1 MSSHHFCLII
11 SSMMWRALLTALL
24 VHSCLLGTTHSLA
37 HNGHKSKLSPLQ
49 SKLNRTLTKLH
60 SNSNEFTAKAD
71 ISPSF
76 SKKELDAKIVALAG
90 PAILNFIVVPLVGAV
105 DTYWVGRMRNAMA
118 LAGQGAANQVFSSL
132 FWIIS
137 FLPNIVT
144 PQVAQAAGAKDKTAV
159 QDRIG
164 EALFLGLIMGAF
176 GMILLALR
184 TDNILSLV
192 LPGSSNLVKTNY
204 ALPYLR
210 LRGLTFIP
218 ALLTTIGIA
227 GFRGTMDVFTPLKI
241 SIFSNIVNLVLD
253 PILMFPMKMGVVGAA
268 LATCASEV
276 VACAMYLHLMI
287 KKELVDTKRLLNI
300 PSFGKLKPLLIN
312 GLTVQLRAVA
322 LQIAILAVTRKTQMI
337 DPNGVSAAAHS
348 ITIQLWQITGTILLA
363 MSSVASI
370 LVSNERA
377 KAMRASTEG
386 GGTAKASLKTSL
398 LVGKFT
404 ADRLLFWGVILGFV
418 LGLFQLSL
426 LPLLTV
432 FTPLVEIQREARI
445 PSIIGSVLQV
455 LNGVVFIGEG
465 IQQANQSFLSL
476 AFATILST
484 VGMLTSLH
492 LFGNTLVGIWGSY
505 GVFNF
510 IRLLGVL
517 RHHYF
522 SGPLALRTINKVETS
537 VAKST

>member
-1 MSSHHFCLII
+1 
-11 SSMMWRALLTALL
+11 MWRFFIAILL
-24 VHSCLLGTTHSLA
+24 VYSTHHLVSHALTR
-37 HNGHKSKLSPLQ
+37 NSHKSKLNLIQ
-49 SKLNRTLTKLH
+49 TNKHKLNRTSSPSKLQ
-60 SNSNEFTAKAD
+60 SNSNELIAKVD
-71 ISPSF
+71 SKPSF
-76 SKKELDAKIVALAG
+76 SKKELDIKIIALAG

-105 DTYWVGRMRNAMA
+105 DTYWVGRMSNAMA

-159 QDRIG
+159 QDRIS
-164 EALFLGLIMGAF
+164 EALFLGLIMGAI
-176 GMILLALR
+176 GMILLAWK
-184 TDNILSLV
+184 TNTILSLV
-192 LPGSSNLVKTNY
+192 LPGSNPIKANY

-253 PILMFPMKMGVVGAA
+253 PILMFPLKMGVVGAA

-276 VACAMYLHLMI
+276 VACAMYLHFMI
-287 KKELVDTKRLLNI
+287 KKELVDTKRILNI
-300 PSFGKLKPLLIN
+300 PSFARLKPLLIN

-322 LQIAILAVTRKTQMI
+322 LQIAILAVTRRTQMI

-348 ITIQLWQITGTILLA
+348 ITLQLWQVTGTVLLA

-377 KAMRASTEG
+377 KALRTSTENG
-386 GGTAKASLKTSL
+386 NSAKSSLKTSL

-404 ADRLLFWGVILGFV
+404 ADRLLYWGVVLGFV

-426 LPLLTV
+426 LPLLKV

-445 PSIIGSVLQV
+445 PSIIGSLLQV

-465 IQQANQSFLSL
+465 IQQANQRFLSL
-476 AFATILST
+476 AFVTILST
-484 VGMLTSLH
+484 AGMLTSLH
-492 LFGNTLVGIWGSY
+492 FFGNTLIGVWGSY

-517 RHHYF
+517 RHHYIA
-522 SGPLALRTINKVETS
+522 GPLSLKTINKIDNDDS
-537 VAKST
+537 DNNNDIKLN